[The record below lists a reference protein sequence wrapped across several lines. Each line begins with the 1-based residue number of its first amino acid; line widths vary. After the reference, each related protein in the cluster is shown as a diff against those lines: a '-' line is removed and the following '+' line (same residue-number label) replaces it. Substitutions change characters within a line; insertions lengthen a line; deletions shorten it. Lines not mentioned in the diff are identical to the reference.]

1 MKTGAAKK
9 LRGFLI
15 VGAVLLNMQAI
26 ANNYYFSST
35 DGDDSRTSSQA
46 QDSSTPWR
54 SIDKLNSIFS
64 SLEAGDVILFK
75 RGDVFYGG
83 ISVKKSGSS
92 RASIKF
98 AAYGSGVKPIIT
110 GFTDVTSWTSIG
122 DNLWVS
128 SNPVSNLFTL
138 NIITVNGLFVPIGK
152 WPNSGYNT
160 INSSSGGTSLTSN
173 SLTNNWVGGTVV
185 IRKNHWILDKSTI
198 IHQSGNTIDFTNPT
212 NYNSQNGWGF
222 FIQNTKEACDIQ
234 NEWWYSASKKIGIYS
249 SSSPTGVRIA
259 AVDNL
264 VDISSYS
271 FIKFN
276 SIMFQGSNSATV
288 TISSG
293 NNIEFEN
300 CDFLFQG
307 MNGFTVES
315 AAHHI
320 TLNNC
325 TANYT
330 NNDFISGGGSSNW
343 KLTNNIITNTAQVA
357 GMGNSA
363 DGNYIAIYNIGAN
376 SLIQY
381 NVIKKTG
388 YSGIDFRGPGISVL
402 NNLVDTFC
410 NVKDDGAGI
419 YTFTGST
426 PTTYSQRIVSN
437 NIVLNGGGASE
448 GTNTAHADAYGIYM
462 DDNSCN
468 VTVEGNTVANCG
480 SAGLFLHGVHDIS
493 VTNNTLYNNM
503 RTIPA
508 TYGQIYI
515 QSSPGHKA
523 TRNLVIT
530 ENKFVSKE
538 NDQLVAT
545 FTADQNDLNQF
556 GTFNDNYYCRPINDN
571 GTIVLNSSGNQ
582 TTNLAGW
589 KSSFKQDVS
598 SKKSPKTISNTA
610 GLRFEY
616 NATSSD
622 KTINLGATYMDVTG
636 KTYTGSMTLAPY
648 SSVVLIYISGTP
660 VSITNKEGQYLV
672 GAVLLQM
679 GLSLLITGQKSQRH
693 TSLQHVP

>member
-1 MKTGAAKK
+1 
-9 LRGFLI
+9 
-15 VGAVLLNMQAI
+15 
-26 ANNYYFSST
+26 
-35 DGDDSRTSSQA
+35 
-46 QDSSTPWR
+46 
-54 SIDKLNSIFS
+54 LNSIFS
-64 SLEAGDVILFK
+64 SLQAGDVILFK
-75 RGDVFYGG
+75 RGYVFYGG
-83 ISVKKSGSS
+83 ILIKKSGSS
-92 RASIKF
+92 RAPIKF
-98 AAYGSGVKPIIT
+98 DAYGSGVRPIIT

-276 SIMFQGSNSATV
+276 NIMFQGSNSAAV

-293 NNIEFEN
+293 NNVEFEN

-325 TANYT
+325 AANYT

-343 KLTNNIITNTAQVA
+343 QLTNNSITNTAQVA

-419 YTFTGST
+419 YTFTGAST
-426 PTTYSQRIVSN
+426 TTYAMRTVDQ
-437 NIVLNGGGASE
+437 NIVLNGGGADA
-448 GTNTAHADAYGIYM
+448 GANTNNSDAFGIYM
-462 DDNSCN
+462 DDNSSN
-468 VTVEGNTVANCG
+468 VTITNNTVANCG
-480 SAGLFLHGVHDIS
+480 GAGLFLHAAHDI
-493 VTNNTLYNNM
+493 VAQNNTIYNC
-503 RTIPA
+503 A
-508 TYGQIYI
+508 TTGSYGQLLNIY
-515 QSSPGHKA
+515 PGAVTTAPVK
-523 TRNLVIT
+523 NIT
-530 ENKFVSKE
+530 LTGNKIISRTAS
-538 NDQLVAT
+538 QLVAYLN
-545 FTADQNDLNQF
+545 FTGVDMNQL
-556 GTFNDNYYCRPINDN
+556 GTWDNNYYCRPANENTSTFQILTS
-571 GTIVLNSSGNQ
+571 GTQ

-589 KSSFKQDVS
+589 QSSSSKDMS
-598 SKKSPKTISNTA
+598 SKKSPKTISDVKD
-610 GLRFEY
+610 LRFEY
-616 NATSSD
+616 NATASD
-622 KTINLGATYMDVTG
+622 KIVNLGATYTDVTG
-636 KTYTGSMTLAPY
+636 KNYTGTITLAPY
-648 SSVVLIYISGTP
+648 SSAVLIYVSGTIANQPP
-660 VSITNKEGQYLV
+660 VANAGPDQNF
-672 GAVLLQM
+672 
-679 GLSLLITGQKSQRH
+679 SLPASTTTLAGTG
-693 TSLQHVP
+693 TDPD

>member
-1 MKTGAAKK
+1 MKGPIVILLLKILIGSINAGATT
-9 LRGFLI
+9 
-15 VGAVLLNMQAI
+15 
-26 ANNYYFSST
+26 YYFSST

-54 SIDKLNSIFS
+54 SIDKLNSVFT
-64 SLEAGDVILFK
+64 SLRAGDFILFK
-75 RGDVFYGG
+75 RGDVFYGS
-83 ISVKKSGSS
+83 ISIKKSGSS
-92 RASIKF
+92 KASISF
-98 AAYGSGVKPIIT
+98 DAYGKGVKPVIT
-110 GFTDVTSWTSIG
+110 GFTDVTAWTSIG

-128 SNPVSNLFTL
+128 ANAVSNLFTL
-138 NIITVNGLFVPIGK
+138 NMVTVNGQFVPIGK

-160 INSSSGGTSLTSN
+160 INASSGGTSLTSN
-173 SLTNNWVGGTVV
+173 SLTDNWVGGTVV

-198 IHQSGNTIDFTNPT
+198 IHQSGNTIDFTSPT
-212 NYNSQNGWGF
+212 NYSSQNGWGF
-222 FIQNTKEACDIQ
+222 FIQNIKEACDIQ

-249 SSSPTGVRIA
+249 SSTPAGVSVA
-259 AVDNL
+259 TVDNL

-271 FIKFN
+271 FINFN
-276 SIMFQGSNSATV
+276 NITFQGSNSATV
-288 TISSG
+288 IISSG
-293 NNIEFEN
+293 NNIDFEN

-320 TLNNC
+320 TVNNC
-325 TANYT
+325 TSNYT

-343 KLTNNIITNTAQVA
+343 KLTNNIITNTGQVP

-363 DGNYIAIYNIGAN
+363 DGNYIAIYNVGAS

-410 NVKDDGAGI
+410 NVKDDGGGI

-426 PTTYSQRIVSN
+426 PVIYSQRLVSN

-462 DDNSCN
+462 DGLSSN
-468 VTVEGNTVANCG
+468 VTVNGNTVANCG
-480 SAGLFLHGVHDIS
+480 SSGIFLHEASDIS

-515 QSSPGHKA
+515 QGSSAHNP
-523 TRNLVIT
+523 TRNLTIT
-530 ENKFVSKE
+530 GNKFVSRE

-545 FTADQNDLNQF
+545 FTADQNDLNLF

-571 GTIVLNSSGNQ
+571 STIVLNSPGNQ
-582 TTNLAGW
+582 ITNLEGW
-589 KSSFKQDVS
+589 KSSFKQDGS
-598 SKKSPKTISNTA
+598 SKKSPKTISNTRD
-610 GLRFEY
+610 LRFEY

-622 KTINLGATYMDVTG
+622 KSIKLSATFMDVTG
-636 KTYTGSMTLAPY
+636 KRYTGSITLSPY
-648 SSVVLIYISGTP
+648 SSAVLIYVSGNP
-660 VSITNKEGQYLV
+660 LSNANEKGESMVGSI
-672 GAVLLQM
+672 LLQM
-679 GLSLLITGQKSQRH
+679 GLSLLVAGQKSQARKR
-693 TSLQHVP
+693 

>member
-1 MKTGAAKK
+1 MKGPIVILLIKMLIGSINADAAT
-9 LRGFLI
+9 
-15 VGAVLLNMQAI
+15 
-26 ANNYYFSST
+26 YYFSSA
-35 DGDDSRTSSQA
+35 DGDDSRTSTQA
-46 QDSSTPWR
+46 QNSLTPWK

-64 SLEAGDVILFK
+64 SLQAGDVILFK
-75 RGDVFYGG
+75 RGDVFYGS
-83 ISVKKSGSS
+83 ISIKKSGNS
-92 RASIKF
+92 RAPISF
-98 AAYGSGVKPIIT
+98 DAYGSGVNPIIT
-110 GFTDVTSWTSIG
+110 GLTEITSWTSIG

-128 SNPVSNLFTL
+128 ANAVSNLFTL
-138 NIITVNGLFVPIGK
+138 NMVTVNGQFVPIGK

-160 INSSSGGTSLTSN
+160 INASSGGTSLTSN
-173 SLTNNWVGGTVV
+173 SLTDNWVGGTVV

-249 SSSPTGVRIA
+249 SSTPAGVRVA

-271 FIKFN
+271 FINFSN
-276 SIMFQGSNSATV
+276 LTFQGSNSATV
-288 TISSG
+288 TISNG
-293 NNIEFEN
+293 NNIDFEN

-343 KLTNNIITNTAQVA
+343 KLTNNIITNTAQVP

-376 SLIQY
+376 SLVQY

-426 PTTYSQRIVSN
+426 PTIYSQRVVSN

-448 GTNTAHADAYGIYM
+448 GTNTAHEDAYGIYM
-462 DDNSCN
+462 DDNSSN
-468 VTVEGNTVANCG
+468 VTVDRNTVANCG
-480 SAGLFLHGVHDIS
+480 SAGIFLHGVRDIT

-515 QSSPGHKA
+515 QASSGHKE
-523 TRNLVIT
+523 TRNLTIT
-530 ENKFVSKE
+530 GNKFISKE

-545 FTADQNDLNQF
+545 FTADQNDLGLF
-556 GTFNDNYYCRPINDN
+556 GSFNDNYYCRPINDN
-571 GTIVLNSSGNQ
+571 ATIVLNSSGNQ

-589 KSSFKQDVS
+589 KSSFKQDVL
-598 SKKSPKTISNTA
+598 SKKSPKTISNTKD
-610 GLRFEY
+610 LRFEY
-616 NATSSD
+616 NPTSSD
-622 KTINLGATYMDVTG
+622 KTINLGATYMDVAG
-636 KTYTGSMTLAPY
+636 KNYKGSITLAPY

-660 VSITNKEGQYLV
+660 VSITNEGGQYLV
-672 GAVLLQM
+672 GAVLVQI
-679 GLSLLITGQKSQRH
+679 GLSMLITGQR
-693 TSLQHVP
+693 SLAPHPSL

>member
-1 MKTGAAKK
+1 MKGPIVILLLKILIGSINAGATT
-9 LRGFLI
+9 
-15 VGAVLLNMQAI
+15 
-26 ANNYYFSST
+26 YYFSST

-54 SIDKLNSIFS
+54 SIDKLNSVFT
-64 SLEAGDVILFK
+64 SLRAGDFILFK
-75 RGDVFYGG
+75 RGDVFYGS
-83 ISVKKSGSS
+83 ISIKKSGSS
-92 RASIKF
+92 KASISF
-98 AAYGSGVKPIIT
+98 DAYGKGVKPVIT
-110 GFTDVTSWTSIG
+110 GFTDVTAWTSIG

-128 SNPVSNLFTL
+128 ANAVSNLFTL
-138 NIITVNGLFVPIGK
+138 NMVTVNGQFVPIGK

-160 INSSSGGTSLTSN
+160 INASSGGTSLTSN
-173 SLTNNWVGGTVV
+173 SLTDNWVGGTVV

-198 IHQSGNTIDFTNPT
+198 IHQSGNTIDFTSPT
-212 NYNSQNGWGF
+212 NYSSQNGWGF
-222 FIQNTKEACDIQ
+222 FIQNIKEACDIQ

-249 SSSPTGVRIA
+249 SSTPAGVSVA
-259 AVDNL
+259 TVDNL

-271 FIKFN
+271 FINFN
-276 SIMFQGSNSATV
+276 NITFQGSNSATV
-288 TISSG
+288 IISSG
-293 NNIEFEN
+293 NNIDFEN

-320 TLNNC
+320 TVNNC
-325 TANYT
+325 TSNYT

-343 KLTNNIITNTAQVA
+343 KLTNNIITNTGQVP

-363 DGNYIAIYNIGAN
+363 DGNYIAIYNVGAS

-410 NVKDDGAGI
+410 NVKDDGGGI

-426 PTTYSQRIVSN
+426 PVIYSQRLVSN

-462 DDNSCN
+462 DGLSSN
-468 VTVEGNTVANCG
+468 VTVNGNTVANCG
-480 SAGLFLHGVHDIS
+480 SSGIFLHEASDIS

-515 QSSPGHKA
+515 QGSSAHNP
-523 TRNLVIT
+523 TRNLTIT
-530 ENKFVSKE
+530 GNKFVSRE

-545 FTADQNDLNQF
+545 FTADQNDLNLF

-571 GTIVLNSSGNQ
+571 STIVLNSPGNQ
-582 TTNLAGW
+582 ITNLEGW
-589 KSSFKQDVS
+589 KSSFKQDHWRLYS
-598 SKKSPKTISNTA
+598 YMKLQQKANN
-610 GLRFEY
+610 L
-616 NATSSD
+616 
-622 KTINLGATYMDVTG
+622 INV
-636 KTYTGSMTLAPY
+636 
-648 SSVVLIYISGTP
+648 I
-660 VSITNKEGQYLV
+660 NKQ
-672 GAVLLQM
+672 QP
-679 GLSLLITGQKSQRH
+679 SQIE
-693 TSLQHVP
+693 